1 MGLLMKLLDAVVELA
16 LGGVCDQRFW
26 GIFRADTTT

>member
-26 GIFRADTTT
+26 GIQS